1 MSHEYQREEEDKKA
15 KERQILEERKKACET
30 GLDVKYDRNVTNFKM
45 KINHMSDKVDINAK
59 NYINFCNQ
67 HKNNYEEKKEMLQ
80 LINFNNSA
88 KNYINHDNFLKDQNY
103 IKENNEKFE
112 LTNFNEENNINN
124 SDLHQN
130 NENDKYSGSNINYIK
145 QLDSINEK
153 FFEENDKINS
163 KILDKHSEH
172 SKSSKSSAHDQNC
185 KSDQNEKVSSSNFA
199 HIGNNIMYGK
209 NNLEISMD
217 KYRQHSPE
225 YKKYYSYNPQK
236 EYNSMDTKSD
246 IRGNI
251 ISHISHGN
259 KILDEAQENSKKNYK
274 AINKS
279 ILEFNQ
285 EQVAYKNLAKLL
297 ENDNKKS
304 VNNERLMELQKL
316 KMENHENQ
324 ILKVQNQ
331 QNYKNILDNQ
341 LYFGD
346 SIKSTND
353 PLKFYVPPRN
363 YYLGN
368 TQLEVNPIVNP
379 VNNYSFAKYYL
390 NQNNLLS
397 KSFK

>member
-1 MSHEYQREEEDKKA
+1 MSHEYQREEEEKKA

-145 QLDSINEK
+145 QLDSINEN
-153 FFEENDKINS
+153 FFEENDKINF

-185 KSDQNEKVSSSNFA
+185 KSD
-199 HIGNNIMYGK
+199 
-209 NNLEISMD
+209 
-217 KYRQHSPE
+217 
-225 YKKYYSYNPQK
+225 
-236 EYNSMDTKSD
+236 
-246 IRGNI
+246 
-251 ISHISHGN
+251 
-259 KILDEAQENSKKNYK
+259 
-274 AINKS
+274 
-279 ILEFNQ
+279 
-285 EQVAYKNLAKLL
+285 
-297 ENDNKKS
+297 
-304 VNNERLMELQKL
+304 
-316 KMENHENQ
+316 
-324 ILKVQNQ
+324 
-331 QNYKNILDNQ
+331 
-341 LYFGD
+341 
-346 SIKSTND
+346 
-353 PLKFYVPPRN
+353 
-363 YYLGN
+363 
-368 TQLEVNPIVNP
+368 
-379 VNNYSFAKYYL
+379 L
-390 NQNNLLS
+390 N
-397 KSFK
+397 